1 MRGENVTMNVR
12 LDKRAVCAIE
22 ELLSAGKSVEI
33 RQRKEG
39 IVILETSCRTKYI
52 MRSDGNA

>member
-1 MRGENVTMNVR
+1 MKVR